1 MRTFLCLI
9 LSSAIV
15 ISSGMADQTYAPPA
29 VTSAGDAYIPYENQI
44 ITDGLFVLD
53 VGISDAGEIQQIE
66 ALRNPGSMV
75 EAAKRSL
82 RSWKF
87 QPASENG
94 KPTASRL
101 TVAFLQPPTVY
112 IGVRPVPPK
121 DFVPV
126 IPPDQSGS
134 GFIPVGIL
142 SFDYSDYPVNSVA
155 WGSVVLRVTVG
166 SAGDVK
172 NVSLLHSMPGFNDFA
187 LHALKRW
194 RFRAA
199 TFQGKTV
206 TSDTVVAFIFQTPR
220 SRSSR

>member
-9 LSSAIV
+9 LFSAIV
-15 ISSGMADQTYAPPA
+15 ISSGVADQTYVPPA
-29 VTSAGDAYIPYENQI
+29 VTSAGDVYIPYENQI

-53 VGISDAGEIQQIE
+53 VGISEAGEIQQIE

-94 KPTASRL
+94 KPIASRL

-134 GFIPVGIL
+134 EFVPVGIL

-199 TFQGKTV
+199 TFQGKPV

>member
-9 LSSAIV
+9 LFPAIV
-15 ISSGMADQTYAPPA
+15 ISSGMADQTYVPPA

-44 ITDGLFVLD
+44 VTDGLFVLD
-53 VGISDAGEIQQIE
+53 VGISEAGEIQQIE

-75 EAAKRSL
+75 EAAKKSL

-87 QPASENG
+87 HPAYENG
-94 KPTASRL
+94 KPTPSRL
-101 TVAFLQPPTVY
+101 TVAFLQPPTIY

-121 DFVPV
+121 DFRPV

-134 GFIPVGIL
+134 ELVPVGIL
-142 SFDYSDYPVNSVA
+142 AFDYSDYPVNSVA
-155 WGSVVLRVTVG
+155 WGSVVLQVTVS

-172 NVSLLHSMPGFNDFA
+172 DVTLLHGMAGFNDFA
-187 LHALKRW
+187 LQALKRW

-199 TFQGKTV
+199 TFQGNPV
-206 TSDTVVAFIFQTPR
+206 TSATVVAFIFQTPR
-220 SRSSR
+220 GRSSR